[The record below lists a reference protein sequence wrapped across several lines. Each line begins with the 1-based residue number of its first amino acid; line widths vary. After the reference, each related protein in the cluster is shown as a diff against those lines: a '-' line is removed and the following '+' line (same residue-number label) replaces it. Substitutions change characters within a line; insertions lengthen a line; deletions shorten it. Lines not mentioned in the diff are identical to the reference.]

1 MPRSDLA
8 SLVIVCSCRPH
19 GQLLQSFGQ
28 YFELFVCAEFVESVN
43 ADLNRSGVV
52 VGYVVDVFGF
62 AHDHLC
68 KRVVSHQSLV
78 ALHLAARM
86 SLLARLLA
94 SDCEVVHTLLLKYE
108 DSPQRQEAMQRLAKG
123 AVQVEL
129 ARTYGLCRRSP
140 SAAWRRRALSRQTGS
155 ASARDKALTR
165 LGTQAAVVPV
175 NSPAM
180 A

>member
-1 MPRSDLA
+1 
-8 SLVIVCSCRPH
+8 
-19 GQLLQSFGQ
+19 
-28 YFELFVCAEFVESVN
+28 
-43 ADLNRSGVV
+43 
-52 VGYVVDVFGF
+52 
-62 AHDHLC
+62 
-68 KRVVSHQSLV
+68 
-78 ALHLAARM
+78 M

-123 AVQVEL
+123 AVQIEL
-129 ARTYGLCRRSP
+129 ARTYGVSQATISRL
-140 SAAWRRRALSRQTGS
+140 AAPTPFGPRGS

-175 NSPAM
+175 NSAAM

>member
-8 SLVIVCSCRPH
+8 SLVIVCSRRPH

-62 AHDHLC
+62 AHDHLQAC
-68 KRVVSHQSLV
+68 RFSSALV

-129 ARTYGLCRRSP
+129 ARTYGVSQVTISRLAAPSP
-140 SAAWRRRALSRQTGS
+140 FEANGV
-155 ASARDKALTR
+155 
-165 LGTQAAVVPV
+165 GVGP
-175 NSPAM
+175 
-180 A
+180 

>member
-1 MPRSDLA
+1 MPQSDLA

-129 ARTYGLCRRSP
+129 ARTYGVSQVTISRLAAP
-140 SAAWRRRALSRQTGS
+140 SLSRQTGS

>member
-1 MPRSDLA
+1 
-8 SLVIVCSCRPH
+8 
-19 GQLLQSFGQ
+19 
-28 YFELFVCAEFVESVN
+28 
-43 ADLNRSGVV
+43 VV

-68 KRVVSHQSLV
+68 KRVVSHQSLG

-129 ARTYGLCRRSP
+129 ARTYGVSQVTISRLAAP
-140 SAAWRRRALSRQTGS
+140 SLSRQTGS

-180 A
+180 S